1 MSPQV
6 SFFSCKDNT
15 LNVLLVTSSSI
26 DRFKLNRGLL
36 LLVISGKKY
45 DRVDSDYEACRYV
58 THLLVDHV
66 LFLLS
71 FL

>member
-1 MSPQV
+1 MRCDSLVVSPQV

-36 LLVISGKKY
+36 LLVISGKEV
-45 DRVDSDYEACRYV
+45 RQG
-58 THLLVDHV
+58 
-66 LFLLS
+66 
-71 FL
+71 